1 MFKRPRLR
9 PASPLVNVSLAASL
23 IFISACSG
31 EKAAIGPE
39 TEGDATPPAITEPAK
54 PEQLQAVWATRPL
67 QASILDIALS
77 GGPNPV
83 LAAVL
88 EDEQIQ
94 LFNLDGELLI
104 DPETVGITKIGDG
117 RTYAVNDV
125 PLTLFPGIGTK
136 GDLNIYVHNSA
147 LSVPVALDLVP
158 NAGAVDLCSGPTET
172 DGTLLTVGYWTE
184 TEPDKLIIG
193 NVYEDGDSFAW
204 DPIDEI
210 SHGEAIGGCLLVA
223 GQTPAI
229 EPASQAAEMIG
240 IRNGIRQ
247 VTMRR
252 SPDGQ
257 IEKLNDAS
265 FEPISVR
272 NGISVHTPEPIT
284 AMAALSVVQF
294 GGYPNGVI
302 VVGGHVEGQSQLVF
316 VEPIALFEDAAD

>member
-31 EKAAIGPE
+31 EKASIAPE
-39 TEGDATPPAITEPAK
+39 TDGDPSAAVVVEVVK
-54 PEQLQAVWATRPL
+54 PTQLQAVWATRAL
-67 QASILDIALS
+67 SSKVLDIAIS

-88 EDEQIQ
+88 AGEQIQ

-125 PLTLFPGIGTK
+125 PLTLFPGIGNA
-136 GDLNIYVHNSA
+136 GDLNVYVHNSA
-147 LSVPVALDLVP
+147 LSAPVALDLLP
-158 NAGAVDLCSGPTET
+158 NAGAVDLCSGTTET
-172 DGTLLTVGYWTE
+172 DGTLLMVAYWTE
-184 TEPDKLIIG
+184 SQPDTLIIG

-210 SHGEAIGGCLLVA
+210 AYGRAIGGCLLVA
-223 GQTPAI
+223 GEAPAI
-229 EPASQAAEMIG
+229 EPANQAAGMIA
-240 IRNGIRQ
+240 INNGARQ

-252 SPDGQ
+252 APGGQ
-257 IEKLNDAS
+257 IEKLNETG

-272 NGISVHTPEPIT
+272 NGISVRTPEPIA

-302 VVGGHVEGQSQLVF
+302 VVGGQVEGQSQLVF
-316 VEPIALFEDAAD
+316 VEPIALFEDAAG